1 MSLKACMILLL
12 ALLLGALLVYEYRV
26 VGAMVGP

>member
-12 ALLLGALLVYEYRV
+12 ALLLGALLMYEYGV